1 MFHVY
6 KGVEAGSGNNIWVN
20 NRLEELLHT
29 KREVGT
35 FFLKTI
41 SKVEHVELKEFLE
54 IIADIK
60 EVQIGVFLSLD

>member
-1 MFHVY
+1 M
-6 KGVEAGSGNNIWVN
+6 EAGSGNNIWVN
-20 NRLEELLHT
+20 NRLEELLDT

-35 FFLKTI
+35 FFLKFI

-60 EVQIGVFLSLD
+60 EVQIGVFLLLD

>member
-1 MFHVY
+1 MQKTY

-35 FFLKTI
+35 FFLKII

-60 EVQIGVFLSLD
+60 EVQIGVFLLLD